1 MTSLTN
7 AYITI
12 DLEPVVKL
20 GCEAFD
26 CQHNLANSPRPEER
40 QACCELKHLEIGK
53 DGKCR
58 RYIAV

>member
-20 GCEAFD
+20 GCEASDRDWETCHWLSCHLGIFSLD
-26 CQHNLANSPRPEER
+26 IMAHKDIVIVTFFNKLA
-40 QACCELKHLEIGK
+40 
-53 DGKCR
+53 
-58 RYIAV
+58 